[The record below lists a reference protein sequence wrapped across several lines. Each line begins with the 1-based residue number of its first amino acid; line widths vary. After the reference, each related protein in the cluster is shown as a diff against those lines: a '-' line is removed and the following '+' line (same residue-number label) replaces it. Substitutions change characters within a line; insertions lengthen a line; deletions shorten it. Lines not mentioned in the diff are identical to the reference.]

1 MRSRGRTSRDWYSL
15 PDDGISY
22 RERLGD
28 VSVKGKRIA
37 LSPTL
42 GYAEPAPA
50 VREAVERAAA
60 VFADLGAIVEP
71 ADPFCESPRSIFEP
85 MALAGFWALLRAQPP
100 EAVALMDPGLVAECR
115 RGAAVTQEQY
125 VEAVLKRTILGA
137 ALRQFF
143 DRYDLLL
150 SPAMPMVAPYAD
162 PRDDGRPNPKT
173 YGWDWVPYTY
183 AFNLTRNP
191 SASIPCG
198 FADGLPIGL
207 MVTGPL
213 YDDLAVLRACA
224 AYETA
229 VGVSWPS
236 RELTTALANADGA
249 PDQALRAKIRP
260 VSLPS

>member
-1 MRSRGRTSRDWYSL
+1 MTAFSIASRLAQGSL
-15 PDDGISY
+15 
-22 RERLGD
+22 
-28 VSVKGKRIA
+28 KGKRIA

-50 VREAVERAAA
+50 VRAAVERAAA

-71 ADPFCESPRSIFEP
+71 ADPFRESPRAIFEP
-85 MALAGFWALLRAQPP
+85 LALAGFWALLRAQSP

-125 VEAVLKRTILGA
+125 VDAVLKRTILGA

-150 SPAMPMVAPYAD
+150 SPTMPMIAPYAD
-162 PRDDGRPNPKT
+162 PRDDGQPNPKT

-213 YDDLAVLRACA
+213 YDDLAVLQASA

-229 VGVSWPS
+229 VGGSWPS
-236 RELTTALANADGA
+236 QR
-249 PDQALRAKIRP
+249 
-260 VSLPS
+260 V